1 MPLTPARLKA
11 VPGLALAVLGVIIA
25 FGLHWAVPA
34 VPALTAAL
42 VLGVVVGS
50 IPALRPALGGR
61 FAPGLTLAS
70 KRLLRLGIVLLGL
83 KLSLGD
89 IAELGWV
96 AIVAIVVLVLASF
109 GLTWSIA
116 RLFKLE
122 GDQPILLA
130 AGFSICGVS
139 AVGAVS
145 AARGSSTKDAG
156 TPVALVTLYG
166 TAAIVVLPALAPVF
180 GLDATQFGHWVGASV
195 HDVGQVVATAQTG
208 GTVALASAVVVKLTR
223 VLTLAPMVAGI
234 SIATR
239 RRAARVS
246 ATSSNTSIDTD
257 NPSPSSSSS
266 PAARPPIVPL
276 FIVGFVALVLVRSFL
291 PVPDGV
297 LQAAD
302 VVQTVF
308 IALALFGIGASLRL
322 ETLARSGVRALV
334 AGLLSWALILA
345 LGLGFV
351 WLVSAT

>member
-1 MPLTPARLKA
+1 M
-11 VPGLALAVLGVIIA
+11 GLALAAFGAAVA
-25 FGLHWAVPA
+25 FGLNWAVPA

-61 FAPGLTLAS
+61 FATGLTLSS

-96 AIVAIVVLVLASF
+96 AIAAIVVLVLASF
-109 GLTWSIA
+109 WLTWSIA
-116 RLFKLE
+116 RLFGLE

-139 AVGAVS
+139 AIGAVS
-145 AARGSSTKDAG
+145 AARGSAQKDAA

-166 TAAIVVLPALAPVF
+166 TAAIVVLPALAPVL
-180 GLDATQFGHWVGASV
+180 GLDPTQFGHWVGASV

-234 SIATR
+234 SLATR
-239 RRAARVS
+239 RAAAQPAPARAAP
-246 ATSSNTSIDTD
+246 ATQ
-257 NPSPSSSSS
+257 
-266 PAARPPIVPL
+266 PPVVPL
-276 FIVGFVALVLVRSFL
+276 FVVGFVMLVLVRSL
-291 PVPDGV
+291 LSVPEV
-297 LQAAD
+297 LLDAAD
-302 VVQTVF
+302 LVQTVF
-308 IALALFGIGASLRL
+308 IAMALFAIGAALRL
-322 ETLARSGVRALV
+322 ETLARSGLRSLA
-334 AGLLSWALILA
+334 AGLLSWTLILA

-351 WLVSAT
+351 ALVSDN